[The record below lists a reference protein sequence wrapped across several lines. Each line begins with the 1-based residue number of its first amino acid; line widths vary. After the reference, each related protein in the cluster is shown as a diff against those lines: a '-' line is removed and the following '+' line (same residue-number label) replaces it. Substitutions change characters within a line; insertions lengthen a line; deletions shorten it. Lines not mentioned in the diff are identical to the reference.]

1 MKWKISIYLLII
13 ILVIGIIYQPFI
25 KKEARES
32 ITFFPL
38 DSSFSFLEA
47 KTDISFRTGTPTSY
61 DLMWAVESE
70 TSERVYLR
78 QDIAMIFE
86 NGKLNN
92 KMSEWKTSA
101 KSIDLEK
108 DMKGTSP
115 ALWEAVSFHQGEIHL
130 NEDQYRSVQKMSHN
144 FIYSTKMGRSYT
156 GFKVPR
162 NASERKAKNELDEQ
176 TNQFLQKTLVQSA
189 DHYQIDTNS
198 FHVISLESLTDYN
211 QRPLPGFSQV
221 KSQEIIGKLWEGL
234 YKNYFLSITSNT
246 GQKISPI
253 GSSMPF
259 ILISKDKKYLFVLF
273 QSSKGE
279 NIQLIQYIS

>member
-38 DSSFSFLEA
+38 DSSFSFSKA
-47 KTDISFRTGTPTSY
+47 ITDLSFINGTHSSY
-61 DLMWAVESE
+61 ELLWKVNSE

-92 KMSEWKTSA
+92 KMTEWKTSA

-108 DMKGTSP
+108 EINSRNA
-115 ALWEAVSFHQGEIHL
+115 ALWEAISYHQGEIHV
-130 NEDQYRSVQKMSHN
+130 NEEKYRSVQQMSN
-144 FIYSTKMGRSYT
+144 DYLYT
-156 GFKVPR
+156 SVISQAFAGFKAPK
-162 NASERKAKNELDEQ
+162 NALERRSKNVLDEK
-176 TNQFLQKTLVQSA
+176 TNQYLQRILTQA
-189 DHYQIDTNS
+189 ANYYQIDLNKYN
-198 FHVISLESLTDYN
+198 VISLETLTEYN
-211 QRPLPGFSQV
+211 TKPIPGFTQA

-234 YKNYFLSITSNT
+234 YKNYFLGITTKN
-246 GQKISPI
+246 GQKVSPI

-259 ILISKDKKYLFVLF
+259 ILISKDKKYLFVLL
-273 QSSKGE
+273 QTANGE

>member
-38 DSSFSFLEA
+38 DSSFSFSKA
-47 KTDISFRTGTPTSY
+47 ITDLSFVNGTPSSY
-61 DLMWAVESE
+61 ELLWKVNSE

-92 KMSEWKTSA
+92 KMTEWKTSA

-108 DMKGTSP
+108 DINSSNA
-115 ALWEAVSFHQGEIHL
+115 ALWEAISYHQGEIHVD
-130 NEDQYRSVQKMSHN
+130 EEKYRSVQQMSN
-144 FIYSTKMGRSYT
+144 DYLYT
-156 GFKVPR
+156 SVIGQAFAGFKAPN
-162 NASERKAKNELDEQ
+162 NALERRSKNALDEK
-176 TNQFLQKTLVQSA
+176 TNQYLQRILTQA
-189 DHYQIDTNS
+189 ANYYQIDLNNYN
-198 FHVISLESLTDYN
+198 VISLESLTDYN
-211 QRPLPGFSQV
+211 AKPLPGFTQA

-234 YKNYFLSITSNT
+234 YKNYFLGITTKN
-246 GQKISPI
+246 GQKVSPI

-259 ILISKDKKYLFVLF
+259 ILISKDKKYLFVLL
-273 QSSKGE
+273 QTANGE

>member
-13 ILVIGIIYQPFI
+13 ILVIGIIYQPFV

-38 DSSFSFLEA
+38 DSSFSFSKA
-47 KTDISFRTGTPTSY
+47 TTDLSFVKGTPTSY
-61 DLMWAVESE
+61 ELLWKVNSE

-86 NGKLNN
+86 NGKLIN
-92 KMSEWKTSA
+92 KMTEWKTSA

-108 DMKGTSP
+108 DIKSTDPG
-115 ALWEAVSFHQGEIHL
+115 LWEAISYHQGEIHL
-130 NEDQYRSVQKMSHN
+130 NEEKYRSVQQMSHD
-144 FIYSTKMGRSYT
+144 FLYTSVIGQSYS
-156 GFKVPR
+156 GFQTPN
-162 NASERKAKNELDEQ
+162 NALERRAKNALDEK
-176 TNQFLQKTLVQSA
+176 TNQYLQGTLTQA
-189 DHYQIDTNS
+189 ANYYQIDLNNYN
-198 FHVISLESLTDYN
+198 VISLESLTDYN
-211 QRPLPGFSQV
+211 VKSLPGFSQA

-234 YKNYFLSITSNT
+234 YKNYFLGITTKN

-259 ILISKDKKYLFVLF
+259 ILISKDKKYLFVLL
-273 QSSKGE
+273 QTANGE